1 MSNGIQFDPAAIR
14 ALAQI
19 LKDTDL
25 TEIELVEKDSRIRV
39 ARKMPAPVQMAP
51 MQAGW
56 PGPMQ
61 QAPAAASAAPA
72 PVVVAQT
79 AAQLAM
85 EESLDLARHPGLVAS
100 PMVGVAY
107 LSPEPGQPAFVTL
120 GSKVAQGQ
128 TLLLIEAMKT
138 FNQIKAPKAG
148 TVTRILI
155 EPGMPVEYGEPL
167 MIVE

>member
-39 ARKMPAPVQMAP
+39 ARKMPAAAVPVQMA
-51 MQAGW
+51 W
-56 PGPMQ
+56 HGPMQ
-61 QAPAAASAAPA
+61 QPQAAAPAAPA
-72 PVVVAQT
+72 PIVVAQT
-79 AAQLAM
+79 AAQLAA

-107 LSPEPGQPAFVTL
+107 LAPEPGQPPFVTL

-155 EPGMPVEYGEPL
+155 EPGTPVEYGEPL

>member
-39 ARKMPAPVQMAP
+39 ARKLPAQAAPVQMA
-51 MQAGW
+51 W

-61 QAPAAASAAPA
+61 HAPAAPPAAPA
-72 PVVVAQT
+72 PAVVAQT

-155 EPGMPVEYGEPL
+155 EPGTPVEYGEPL

>member
-1 MSNGIQFDPAAIR
+1 MSNGITFDPETIR

-39 ARKMPAPVQMAP
+39 ARSHP
-51 MQAGW
+51 
-56 PGPMQ
+56 
-61 QAPAAASAAPA
+61 PAAAAAPQMPWPAGMMMQPPAAAAAAPA
-72 PVVVAQT
+72 PLAVA
-79 AAQLAM
+79 AAPAPA
-85 EESLDLARHPGLVAS
+85 LDTLDPKHPGMVTS

-107 LSPEPGQPAFVTL
+107 LSPEPGSAPFITL
-120 GSKVAQGQ
+120 GGKVAQGQ
-128 TLLLIEAMKT
+128 TVLLIEAMKT

-155 EPGMPVEYGEPL
+155 ETGTPVEYGEPL
-167 MIVE
+167 LVIE